1 MEKMAM
7 PRNAASAIDN
17 RANTSQKRDSQ
28 PQPQKIA
35 FAERLRATLARLDLS
50 DAYFARAADIPTST
64 FARYKSGDS
73 IPKGDDLFRLSDALR
88 VSPRWLMLGD
98 QNGASLADVADAE
111 FVMIPHYRLANL
123 TDTGKGEPVEEVPY
137 RKDWLTRR
145 LGTATG
151 LWITE
156 LPSDYEALGLEEGD
170 AILCADIDVAGP
182 AEKWVCI
189 FRGSAGPF
197 VARYSNRGTVGELD
211 LPGASFVTAADLRG
225 GETFAI
231 ARIRARM
238 LAKL

>member
-1 MEKMAM
+1 M
-7 PRNAASAIDN
+7 PRNLAIKSDKRDHISHN
-17 RANTSQKRDSQ
+17 RDSQ
-28 PQPQKIA
+28 SHPEKAA
-35 FAERLRATLARLDLS
+35 FAHRLRATLERLDLS

-73 IPKGDDLFRLSDALR
+73 MPKGDDLFRLSDALR
-88 VSPRWLMLGD
+88 VSPRWLIQGD
-98 QNGASLADVADAE
+98 SGGESVLADVADAD
-111 FVMIPHYRLANL
+111 FVSIPRYRLAAL
-123 TDTGKGEPVEEVPY
+123 TDTGKGEPIEMVPY
-137 RKDWLTRR
+137 RKDWLARR

-170 AILCADIDVAGP
+170 AILCADIDAAGP

-197 VARYSNRGTVGELD
+197 VARYSNRGIAGDRDPPDT
-211 LPGASFVTAADLRG
+211 SFVTAADLSG

>member
-1 MEKMAM
+1 MAG
-7 PRNAASAIDN
+7 RTAKAIDN
-17 RANTSQKRDSQ
+17 RATTSRFRDNQSH
-28 PQPQKIA
+28 PTKSA
-35 FAERLRATLARLDLS
+35 FADRLRTTLARLDLS

-98 QNGASLADVADAE
+98 EGTGGSLVDVADAD
-111 FVMIPHYRLANL
+111 FVTIPRYRLAAL
-123 TDTGKGEPVEEVPY
+123 TDTSKGDPLETVPY
-137 RKDWLTRR
+137 RKDWLARR
-145 LGTATG
+145 LGTTTG

-156 LPSDYEALGLEEGD
+156 LPSDYDALGLEEGD
-170 AILCADIDVAGP
+170 AIICADIDAAGP

-189 FRGSAGPF
+189 FRGPGGPF
-197 VARYSNRGTVGELD
+197 VARYSNRGTIADPDQSGTSV
-211 LPGASFVTAADLRG
+211 VTATDLRN
-225 GETFAI
+225 GEIFAI

>member
-1 MEKMAM
+1 MTA
-7 PRNAASAIDN
+7 RAARKIDN
-17 RANTSQKRDSQ
+17 RDTTSRFRDDQSH
-28 PQPQKIA
+28 PTKSA
-35 FAERLRATLARLDLS
+35 FAVRLRATLTKLDLS

-98 QNGASLADVADAE
+98 ERAGGSLADVVDAD
-111 FVMIPHYRLANL
+111 FVLIPRYRLAAL
-123 TDTGKGEPVEEVPY
+123 TDTSKGDPIETVPY
-137 RKDWLTRR
+137 RKDWLARR
-145 LGTATG
+145 LGTTAG

-156 LPSDYEALGLEEGD
+156 LPSDYDALGLEEGD
-170 AILCADIDVAGP
+170 AIICADIDPTGP
-182 AEKWVCI
+182 ADTWVCI

-197 VARYSNRGTVGELD
+197 VARYSNRGATGDPDQSSTAL
-211 LPGASFVTAADLRG
+211 VTAADLRD

>member
-1 MEKMAM
+1 M
-7 PRNAASAIDN
+7 PRNNASLSRK
-17 RANTSQKRDSQ
+17 RADTSHFRDSQ
-28 PQPQKIA
+28 SHPTRSD
-35 FAERLRATLARLDLS
+35 FGERLRATLAKLNLS

-64 FARYKSGDS
+64 FARYKAGDS

-98 QNGASLADVADAE
+98 GGAPALADIADAE
-111 FVMIPHYRLANL
+111 FVMIPRYRLADV
-123 TDTGKGEPVEEVPY
+123 TDASKGDVIETVPY

-145 LGTATG
+145 LGSAAG

-156 LPSDYEALGLEEGD
+156 LPSDYDALGLEEGD
-170 AILCADIDVAGP
+170 AILCGDIDTSGP

-197 VARYSNRGTVGELD
+197 VARYSNRGLGGERD
-211 LPGASFVTAADLRG
+211 LPGEALITAADLRE
-225 GETFAI
+225 GETFAV

>member
-1 MEKMAM
+1 M
-7 PRNAASAIDN
+7 PNSLASRSDK
-17 RANTSQKRDSQ
+17 RANTSRNRDSQ
-28 PQPQKIA
+28 SHPTRSA
-35 FAERLRATLARLDLS
+35 FSERLRTTLERLDLS
-50 DAYFARAADIPTST
+50 DAYFARAADLPTST
-64 FARYKSGDS
+64 FARFKSGDS
-73 IPKGDDLFRLSDALR
+73 IPKGDDLFRLADALR

-98 QNGASLADVADAE
+98 QGEAGLPALADTADAE
-111 FVMIPHYRLANL
+111 FVMIPRYRLANL
-123 TDTGKGEPVEEVPY
+123 TDTGKGDPIETVPY
-137 RKDWLTRR
+137 RKDWLARR

-170 AILCADIDVAGP
+170 AILCADIDAAGP

-197 VARYSNRGTVGELD
+197 VARYSNRGTVGDLD
-211 LPGASFVTAADLRG
+211 LPGAGFVTAADLRD

>member
-1 MEKMAM
+1 M
-7 PRNAASAIDN
+7 PRNLAVKSNKRDS
-17 RANTSQKRDSQ
+17 TSQNRDSQ
-28 PQPQKIA
+28 PQPQKMA
-35 FAERLRATLARLDLS
+35 FSERLRTTLERLGLS

-73 IPKGDDLFRLSDALR
+73 MPKGDDLFRLSDALR
-88 VSPRWLMLGD
+88 VSPRWLILGD
-98 QNGASLADVADAE
+98 SGGGSILADVTDAD
-111 FVMIPHYRLANL
+111 FVSIPRYRLAAL
-123 TDTGKGEPVEEVPY
+123 TDTGKGEPIETVPY
-137 RKDWLTRR
+137 RKDWLARR

-170 AILCADIDVAGP
+170 AIICADIDAAGP

-197 VARYSNRGTVGELD
+197 VARYSNRATAGDRD
-211 LPGASFVTAADLRG
+211 LPGTSFVTAADLSG